1 MAASKQLNLHTLL
14 SVISWHQ
21 KASADETFAADDDAN
36 ANARARVSS
45 IQK

>member
-14 SVISWHQ
+14 LAISWHQ
-21 KASADETFAADDDAN
+21 KSSADDDAN
-36 ANARARVSS
+36 ANARAPMQS